1 MHPKNLRLDGVT
13 VFYELQGE
21 GARERLG
28 AFART
33 LEDTGIPTELLES
46 TAQPG
51 LFLLLCRPDE
61 AALPAPAPAGTKVW
75 QFRAVR

>member
-1 MHPKNLRLDGVT
+1 MT

-33 LEDTGIPTELLES
+33 LEKAGIPAELLES
-46 TAQPG
+46 TAQSD
-51 LFLLLCRPDE
+51 LFLLMCRPGE
-61 AALPAPAPAGTKVW
+61 ATLPAPAPAGTKVW